1 MGRLLNFFK
10 ICLLVNKIIIMALL
24 WCGKQAPKCQM
35 WDNPFQ
41 NKPTSQSKECKAEQ
55 DKLRN
60 HHTAKTSSVNHS
72 NNTCIRPEP

>member
-41 NKPTSQSKECKAEQ
+41 NKPTS
-55 DKLRN
+55 
-60 HHTAKTSSVNHS
+60 
-72 NNTCIRPEP
+72 